1 MSFDFPAQFSR
12 QTKSLRHF
20 FCDVSNF
27 SNFSNVVSNWID
39 GPMVILAIKK
49 GKISPRDCPVR
60 IRSFYNF
67 EGHTIWK
74 ICQGSKKSAVA
85 RRDFSPVEVRFQ
97 FFLAR
102 WRRFSTL
109 FEIHNTLDR
118 TPIYYSDK
126 RPISTSMKATLALTG
141 PKNEFNLNTNDCFSV
156 WHQKTRLKS
165 VKKHY
170 FLRIF

>member
-1 MSFDFPAQFSR
+1 MISTNGLFFTFWR
-12 QTKSLRHF
+12 KSLRHF

-39 GPMVILAIKK
+39 RPMVILAIKK

-126 RPISTSMKATLALTG
+126 RPISTSIRATLAM
-141 PKNEFNLNTNDCFSV
+141 
-156 WHQKTRLKS
+156 
-165 VKKHY
+165 
-170 FLRIF
+170 